1 MKRHLPHRCPLLK
14 GQGEMGNKPVISPLS
29 GHPEINYDGV
39 M

>member
-1 MKRHLPHRCPLLK
+1 
-14 GQGEMGNKPVISPLS
+14 MGNKPVISPLS